1 MHRTEFLSLACM
13 WLLPHCHP
21 FSSEIHPVTFYHESS
36 RRFSNNIPPSF
47 WPTYQTLQSYTERQ
61 SWKPAHVQAH
71 KEGQLLSRCYRKQ
84 QLREQEWSRGW
95 GGEKILH
102 CRGMGLKE
110 NTAQAPDVE
119 TPCTHTSTHTNKCK
133 HTQWHTYKNKQMGKG
148 SGNEGHKPALGAPLG
163 VFWLVARAH
172 FLSLLAVPKMSK
184 HKMSRR
190 ANETVCV
197 FMSVNESEW
206 DMLNV
211 REKAV

>member
-1 MHRTEFLSLACM
+1 M

-84 QLREQEWSRGW
+84 QLREQEWSRG
-95 GGEKILH
+95 GGVGEKILH
-102 CRGMGLKE
+102 CMGMGLKE
-110 NTAQAPDVE
+110 NTAQTPDVE

-133 HTQWHTYKNKQMGKG
+133 HTQWHTYTKTNRWGKEAVMRVINQLLELHLASSDWLLELISWVCWQSLKWANTRCQDEQMRRCVCPWV
-148 SGNEGHKPALGAPLG
+148 ST
-163 VFWLVARAH
+163 
-172 FLSLLAVPKMSK
+172 
-184 HKMSRR
+184 R
-190 ANETVCV
+190 ANET
-197 FMSVNESEW
+197 
-206 DMLNV
+206 
-211 REKAV
+211 R

>member
-1 MHRTEFLSLACM
+1 M

-95 GGEKILH
+95 GGGRKDFALH
-102 CRGMGLKE
+102 GNGPKGKHSSDSRCGNTLYTQLLELHLASSDWLLELISWVCWQSLKWA
-110 NTAQAPDVE
+110 NTRCQDEQMRRCVCPWV
-119 TPCTHTSTHTNKCK
+119 ST
-133 HTQWHTYKNKQMGKG
+133 
-148 SGNEGHKPALGAPLG
+148 
-163 VFWLVARAH
+163 
-172 FLSLLAVPKMSK
+172 
-184 HKMSRR
+184 R
-190 ANETVCV
+190 ANET
-197 FMSVNESEW
+197 
-206 DMLNV
+206 
-211 REKAV
+211 R